1 MSKEEAFHAL
11 GSVAPLRP
19 AIRAEVYRYWKDKRR
34 RLGRPLVRR
43 LQAPTSANDP
53 NHYHVFRWAALRGLQ
68 VQGSDHTHCVALQA
82 LQICFATTS
91 SDESPG
97 VRQTVQGRDARSD
110 ASRQPGHNKIASRPH
125 QV

>member
-53 NHYHVFRWAALRGLQ
+53 NHYHVFRWAALR
-68 VQGSDHTHCVALQA
+68 DLQA
-82 LQICFATTS
+82 QCSVHTLCVSTS
-91 SDESPG
+91 GSTDLLCYH
-97 VRQTVQGRDARSD
+97 VFR
-110 ASRQPGHNKIASRPH
+110 
-125 QV
+125 

>member
-34 RLGRPLVRR
+34 RLGRPLARR

-53 NHYHVFRWAALRGLQ
+53 NHYHVFRWATLQ
-68 VQGSDHTHCVALQA
+68 GTCKRKA
-82 LQICFATTS
+82 
-91 SDESPG
+91 
-97 VRQTVQGRDARSD
+97 
-110 ASRQPGHNKIASRPH
+110 ASRHTLSHFRLHRSAVLPRLQMSRADCSGQGCSICCKQAAWP
-125 QV
+125 Q

>member
-53 NHYHVFRWAALRGLQ
+53 NHYHVFRWAALRDLQ
-68 VQGSDHTHCVALQA
+68 AQGSVHPRCVPLQA
-82 LQICFATTS
+82 LQSRFATT
-91 SDESPG
+91 
-97 VRQTVQGRDARSD
+97 A
-110 ASRQPGHNKIASRPH
+110 
-125 QV
+125 